1 LPLKRYTILIVP
13 EGRSRVR
20 RFHLSKWAAG
30 VLSAVTCAAAVLVG
44 VLAYGYLNDHTRLSE
59 ITIDRARLEE
69 RAEAQRGQI
78 TLFAAKITDLESR
91 LEQMQK
97 LDRKVRAMANL
108 RDQREAVAPA
118 PMFGIGGEMLDE
130 GRRAF
135 SLYNVET
142 ALVDEM
148 NAELDRLSLETSL
161 QEQSLRELNH
171 SLLEK
176 SMAAARLPSIW
187 PTRGFVTSG
196 FGERVNPITGVHQFH
211 PGLDIAT
218 RVGTPVFAP
227 ADGIVVFVGRHGGLG
242 RMIILSHG
250 NSLKTRYGHLAE
262 TYVNVGDRVTRG
274 MKIGAVGN
282 SGMST
287 GPHLHYEV
295 LRNGVAMNPR
305 AYIHN

>member
-1 LPLKRYTILIVP
+1 LPLKRYTILVVP
-13 EGRSRVR
+13 GGGSRVK
-20 RFHLSKWAAG
+20 RFHLPKWAVG
-30 VLSAVTCAAAVLVG
+30 MLSAVIAAAAVLVG

-59 ITIDRARLEE
+59 VTTDRARLEE
-69 RAEAQRGQI
+69 RTEAQRGQI
-78 TLFAAKITDLESR
+78 KLFAAKIADLESR

-108 RDQREAVAPA
+108 RDQREPATPA
-118 PMFGIGGEMLDE
+118 PMFGIGGETLDE

-148 NAELDRLSLETSL
+148 NAELDRLSFEASL
-161 QEQSLRELNH
+161 QEQSLRELNR
-171 SLLEK
+171 SLVKK

-187 PTRGFVTSG
+187 PTHGFVTSG
-196 FGERVNPITGVHQFH
+196 FGERANPITGGRQFH
-211 PGLDIAT
+211 TGLDIAT
-218 RVGTPVFAP
+218 HVGTPVFAT

-242 RMIILSHG
+242 RMIVLSHG

-262 TYVNVGDRVTRG
+262 TYVNVGDHVVRG

-305 AYIHN
+305 TYIHN